1 MAAIALV
8 NQDAY
13 REDFERFIME
23 RREPQALQQLRRDA
37 LEKFAAVG
45 IPSPRQEA
53 WRFTDV
59 SALAQV
65 HLSRAGEVPV
75 DAGLLPPPVDKHCH
89 RLVFVNGRYAPGLS
103 RLEALPEGALVASLG
118 QALLTHP
125 ELVESHLGQPDL
137 ADHPFV
143 ALNTAFWEDGAFV
156 WLPRGA
162 VLEAP
167 LQLVFFATGGETVN
181 YPRNLIVMEEAS
193 QAVIV
198 EDYRGAGRYLSCPV
212 TEIRLEQG
220 AVLSHH
226 KIQEED
232 PQAWHL
238 GGLRLHQQQNSSIA
252 AHFLSVN
259 GLLARTDIFALLD
272 GEGADCNLDGLTL
285 VNEGQLGD
293 YHIRVEH
300 AQPHGSSRQLF
311 KGVLAGKARAVFDG
325 LIHVRQNAQKTQAMQ
340 NNSNLLLSRRA
351 LANSNP
357 RLEIL
362 ADDVKCNHGSTIGYL
377 DPDALFYLRS
387 RGISEDQARTMLVF
401 AFANDI
407 IEHIQLE
414 PLRERLK
421 NVLIRYLSSDPS
433 TRLSP

>member
-1 MAAIALV
+1 M
-8 NQDAY
+8 
-13 REDFERFIME
+13 
-23 RREPQALQQLRRDA
+23 
-37 LEKFAAVG
+37 
-45 IPSPRQEA
+45 
-53 WRFTDV
+53 
-59 SALAQV
+59 
-65 HLSRAGEVPV
+65 
-75 DAGLLPPPVDKHCH
+75 
-89 RLVFVNGRYAPGLS
+89 
-103 RLEALPEGALVASLG
+103 
-118 QALLTHP
+118 
-125 ELVESHLGQPDL
+125 
-137 ADHPFV
+137 
-143 ALNTAFWEDGAFV
+143 
-156 WLPRGA
+156 
-162 VLEAP
+162 
-167 LQLVFFATGGETVN
+167 
-181 YPRNLIVMEEAS
+181 
-193 QAVIV
+193 
-198 EDYRGAGRYLSCPV
+198 
-212 TEIRLEQG
+212 
-220 AVLSHH
+220 
-226 KIQEED
+226 
-232 PQAWHL
+232 
-238 GGLRLHQQQNSSIA
+238 HQQQNSSIA
-252 AHFLSVN
+252 AHFLSAG
-259 GLLARTDIFALLD
+259 GLLARTDIFTLLD

-285 VNEGQLGD
+285 AGEGQLGD

-325 LIHVRQNAQKTQAMQ
+325 LIHVRQNAQKTQAVQ

-407 IEHIQLE
+407 IEHIRLE